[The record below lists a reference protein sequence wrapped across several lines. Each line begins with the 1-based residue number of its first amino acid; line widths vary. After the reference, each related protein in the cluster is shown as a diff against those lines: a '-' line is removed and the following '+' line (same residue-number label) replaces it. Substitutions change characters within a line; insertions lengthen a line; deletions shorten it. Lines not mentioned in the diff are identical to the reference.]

1 MKAIIMAGGE
11 GTRLRPL
18 TCDLPKPMVSFFDKP
33 LVQYTVELLK
43 KYGFTDMIFT
53 LMYKPQRIIEAFD
66 NGAAFDV
73 QIAYSVEESPLGT
86 AGSVKHAL
94 PSAAE
99 PVLVLSGDALTDIDL
114 SKALAFHRENGA
126 KATLVLKKMENPLEY
141 GIVITDEN
149 ASIVKFL
156 EKPGWREVFSDAV
169 NTGIY
174 ILEPDVLE
182 LIPENKNYDFA
193 KNLFPDM
200 LEKGMKLCGY
210 VAEEYWCD
218 VGNIES
224 YVKAHEDVLKGQC
237 RIALKGNNLNGIWIG
252 QNVKISNSALLQAPA
267 YLGDGCV
274 VKDGA
279 KIGMFSALSE
289 NTEVGEYSNLK
300 KAVLWPGAKTG
311 KNVKISSAVVC
322 DNAYVG
328 SRSNL
333 YEGAVVG
340 RECVLDGNNT
350 LSPRARIWPAK
361 WLENGAGTGENIIW
375 GYGQKKGLFSVRG
388 ISGELNGTLTAEKI
402 TAAGC
407 AYAAALPKDAKFAV
421 ATDGS
426 GPSESVLEAFAA
438 GLKLSGAKI
447 YDLGALS
454 VPVLRNYMKV
464 AGIEDGAYIR
474 SNAGQRIS
482 IDLLGASTVY
492 AGKAKRK
499 KAQTAFD
506 YFDFYR
512 PSKDSLSR
520 TVRIDGADLVY
531 AAGVSRQIR
540 DIKAKPLIAVFA
552 NDRKTDRLFISCL
565 KETGMLYAF
574 FEAEPSVRQMEN
586 CNADFGIKFHAN
598 GESANIY
605 SKSRFFDTYDAYM
618 SLVYLYAVKALRPSE
633 LKLPPAITQPVHSIA
648 VQAGITVTECASEEM
663 YLCNGEELNRLL
675 FDPPYFA
682 LKLAAYLSAGSM
694 TFDQFAEEIPEAY
707 TAERELSC
715 EWRDIGKAIR
725 MLYESNKDA
734 VALEGIKMQKG
745 KGWGF
750 VLPREDEPKITIK
763 AEGYSEEYAKE
774 LCDFYADEIRR
785 FIKT

>member
-18 TCDLPKPMVSFFDKP
+18 TCELPKPMVSFFDKP

-73 QIAYSVEESPLGT
+73 QIAYSIEESPLGT

-99 PVLVLSGDALTDIDL
+99 PVLVISGDALTDIDL
-114 SKALAFHRENGA
+114 GKAYAFHRENGA
-126 KATLVLKKMENPLEY
+126 KATLILKKMENPLEY
-141 GIVITDEN
+141 GIVITDEK

-174 ILEPDVLE
+174 ILEPDVLD

-200 LEKGMKLCGY
+200 LDKGMKLCGY

-237 RIALKGNNLNGIWIG
+237 RVALKGNNLNGIWIG

-267 YLGDGCV
+267 FLGDGCA

-279 KIGMFSALSE
+279 KIGMYCALSQ
-289 NTEVGEYSNLK
+289 NTEIGEYSNLK
-300 KAVLWPGAKTG
+300 KAVVWQGAKIG

-322 DNAYVG
+322 DNAFVG
-328 SRSNL
+328 ARSNL

-340 RECVLDGNNT
+340 RECILDGNNT
-350 LSPRARIWPAK
+350 LSPRARVWPAK
-361 WLENGAGTGENIIW
+361 WLENGTSTGENIVW
-375 GYGQKKGLFSVRG
+375 GYGQKKGLFSLHG
-388 ISGELNGTLTAEKI
+388 ISGELNGTLTAEKL

-407 AYAAALPKDAKFAV
+407 AYAAALAKDARFAI
-421 ATDGS
+421 ANDGS
-426 GPSESVLEAFAA
+426 GPSESVIEAFAA
-438 GLKLSGAKI
+438 GLKLSGVKL

-454 VPVLRNYMKV
+454 VPVLRYYMKI
-464 AGIEDGAYIR
+464 AGIEDGAYIK
-474 SNAGQRIS
+474 SHAGQRIS
-482 IDLLGASTVY
+482 IDLLNTGTVY
-492 AGKAKRK
+492 AGKARRK

-506 YFDFYR
+506 YFDFLR
-512 PSKDSLSR
+512 PSKDSLAK
-520 TVRIDGADLVY
+520 TVRIDGADLFYVN
-531 AAGVSRQIR
+531 GVARQIKGL
-540 DIKAKPLIAVFA
+540 KAKPLIAVFA
-552 NDRKTDRLFISCL
+552 NDRKTDRLFLSCL
-565 KETGMLYAF
+565 KECGMLYAHF
-574 FEAEPSVRQMEN
+574 DGEPSVRQLES
-586 CNADFGIKFHAN
+586 CQADFGVKFYAN
-598 GESANIY
+598 GESTNIY
-605 SKSRFFDTYDAYM
+605 SKSRFFDTADGYM
-618 SLVYLYAVKALRPSE
+618 ALAYLYAIKNLRPSE
-633 LKLPPAITQPVHSIA
+633 LKLPPGITQPVRELAS
-648 VQAGITVTECASEEM
+648 QAGISVSECASEEM
-663 YLCNGEELNRLL
+663 YLCNGEELNRFLY
-675 FDPPYFA
+675 DPPYFA
-682 LKLAAYLSAGSM
+682 LSLAAYLSLQNIS
-694 TFDQFAEEIPEAY
+694 FDEFAQEIPEAH
-707 TAERELSC
+707 TSEKELTC
-715 EWRDIGKAIR
+715 DWKDMGKAIR
-725 MLYESNKDA
+725 MLYEANKDA
-734 VALEGIKMQKG
+734 VAVEGIKMYKG
-745 KGWGF
+745 RGWSL